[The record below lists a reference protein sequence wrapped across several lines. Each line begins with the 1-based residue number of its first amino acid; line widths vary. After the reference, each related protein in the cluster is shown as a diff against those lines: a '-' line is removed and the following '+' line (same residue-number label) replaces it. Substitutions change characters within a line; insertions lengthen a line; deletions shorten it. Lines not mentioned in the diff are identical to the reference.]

1 MFLCFRECSNVRIL
15 LSRKHQVLT
24 GVMWIKIYQEHG
36 KLGVAF
42 FFPPF
47 DARGQALTIPEAA
60 HVEIEYVSR
69 LLTPSNST
77 FDPVKFEKA
86 SPLRVLSVEDHTS
99 SQGNYS
105 HPHIL

>member
-1 MFLCFRECSNVRIL
+1 MAA
-15 LSRKHQVLT
+15 
-24 GVMWIKIYQEHG
+24 VMHVSSKSFIVMSQQIGTQSLK
-36 KLGVAF
+36 
-42 FFPPF
+42 
-47 DARGQALTIPEAA
+47 RGWALTIPEAT

-69 LLTPSNST
+69 LLTSSNSP